1 MNIDSRVPIIFVLS
15 FLLVTAPLELAVT
28 VDQGHRASQHVT
40 WHKPMAPQI
49 PLQGSE
55 RSLSQRNPRP
65 SPVAFSYGPVRPS
78 IPSVPTSRM
87 ARPRSLQ
94 QATVPARE
102 EIAGQTSTLMPDG
115 RILLIGGESPQ
126 GPSGTI
132 SLSDPQTGAVTQ
144 VKGTLLIPRS
154 WHSATLLPDGTVFI
168 LGGVGQSGVLAG
180 SAEIFD
186 PTSGQSHVVSTS
198 GLVARAHHT
207 ATLLTDGSVLIAG
220 GVDQNSDV
228 LGSIQWWDPRA
239 GAIRPLATVL
249 LTARENQTAALEPG
263 GMVLFWAGQGKS
275 GVPLTYGEVFDPS
288 SLTETIETSQTS
300 LQVTTLPPFVEASV
314 PSDGADNVPTSTLIS
329 LRFSMPLAVQSVNQ
343 STTALANSDGQVSAN
358 IVPAEGGI
366 LAFVN
371 PSTALAPGSTYTV
384 SLSGMTNSA
393 GEQLTNTIVTFTTA
407 GTPGGSTGLP
417 LVSSSPVS
425 AATPSTSSS
434 AMASPPLIAPSG
446 ITAISGRVLQLNGA
460 PLANATLQVNNSK
473 ILTDQTGRFL
483 LQNVPAGH
491 DVIIIDGASASRA
504 GITYGIFQD
513 GVDVQPGITN
523 VLRYTIWMTPI
534 NTQHAIS
541 IPSPTTSETVI
552 TSPVIPGLELHLPQ
566 GSVIRDLQGKIVRQ
580 ISITPIPVK
589 QPPFPLPKGVEVPIY
604 FTIQPGGAYLDTTV
618 AGWTKGATLYYPN
631 WRNAK
636 PGTAFDFWNYDP
648 TGKGWYVYG
657 EGHVSKDG
665 KSVVPDPGV
674 EIYEFT
680 GAMVGSPSV
689 APGTFPPSGG
699 DTNGGDPV
707 DLATGLFVYNSTD
720 LVLPDFIPIKFTR
733 TYRSNDTVSRPFG
746 LGFSDSYEMFMIGDT
761 APYTYQELILPNGS
775 RVHFDVISHEPTE
788 SAYTQVVY
796 ECLSSPTKWYG
807 AILSWDP
814 TFPGAAWSIRT
825 KDGTKYYF
833 PDGSYQS
840 SAAKQALMG
849 ISDSHG
855 NTVTITRDSYGS
867 ITQLVGSGGRYIN
880 FTSDSS
886 HRITQATDNSGRTVQ
901 YTYDSDGHLS
911 TVTDPNSGVTT
922 YTYDSN
928 DNMLTIED
936 ARGTTYLTNQYD
948 TNGRVSKQTL
958 ADGNTYQFSWT
969 ATSNTAET
977 FTETGQQVPGLNGLP
992 GSILAFRA
1000 CTTCLEGY
1008 LPLISQVNITDQR
1021 GNVRQVQFGST
1032 GYRTSDSR
1040 AYGTSIQQTTTYAYS
1055 ADNLLQSTTD
1065 ALSRTT
1071 TYTYDAKSNLT
1082 ALTKL
1087 SGTSSA
1093 VTTSYTYEPMF
1104 SQLASVTDP
1113 MSHTASYSYD
1123 QNGNLTQITDPL
1135 GHQTTLTYNGQGQ
1148 VVTIADAS
1156 SDTTSFSY
1164 RSSDLVSVT
1173 DPLSRTTTQLLDEAG
1188 RSIALRN
1195 QLGQTAHFGYDGF
1208 NRPASVTDPVG
1219 NTTSVTYDA
1228 NGNLL
1233 TLTDANSH
1241 TMTYTYDNMDR
1252 VATRTDPLENAE
1264 SYSYDAAGN
1273 LTQFTDRRGKV
1284 IQYTYDA
1291 LNRRTFAGYGYTTGP
1306 SYESTITYSYDAGNR
1321 YTSVVDS
1328 VTGTITPTFDNLN
1341 RLTQEVSPQG
1351 TIAYTYDNAN
1361 RRTSA
1366 TVSGQTAVD
1375 YSYDNANRLTQI
1387 TQGTPTV
1394 SFVYDSSN
1402 RRSSL
1407 TLPNGVTVAYGYDD
1421 ASELTG
1427 LTYTLGTTTLGSLAY
1442 SYDSG
1447 GRRINVGGSYAQTE
1461 LPSAV
1466 STTSYNAANQ
1476 LTGWGS
1482 ASLSYDSNGNL
1493 TNDGTNT
1500 YTWSARNKLASMN
1513 SGTISFQYDPYGRR
1527 VTKTVSGTTKNY
1539 LYDRD
1544 NIVQELSGGS
1554 VLSNWLTGRTDEIF
1568 TGTDS
1573 TGTANFLTDALSST
1587 ILLTNSSGSSIAQY
1601 AYEPFGNTTVT
1612 SGSSTNQFQFTGREN
1627 DGTGLYFNRARY
1639 YHPVFQ
1645 RFVSED
1651 PIGWRGGANL
1661 SAYVDNAPTT
1671 STDPTGLYPNN
1682 DICDALTLIVD
1693 FAQIAMMPI
1702 GGSDT
1707 AQLIIGGAASALGF
1721 ACLDVSPTPD
1731 PFSDSCNVRSLV
1743 LNFAGNVAA
1752 GAGYVAGSG
1761 IVGGD
1766 MGEYL
1771 GLDGVGPTFAA
1782 IGKVLTVASV
1792 FNDGLCIK
1800 GN

>member
-15 FLLVTAPLELAVT
+15 FLLVTAPLEPAT
-28 VDQGHRASQHVT
+28 NVDQGRRVSQRAAL
-40 WHKPMAPQI
+40 HKRIGSRI
-49 PLQGSE
+49 PVQSSA
-55 RSLSQRNPRP
+55 RSLSQRSPRP

-78 IPSVPTSRM
+78 IPSIPTSRM
-87 ARPRSLQ
+87 AHPRSPQ
-94 QATVPARE
+94 QANVPVRE
-102 EIAGQTSTLMPDG
+102 EIAGQTSTIMPDG
-115 RILLIGGESPQ
+115 RILLIGGEGPQ

-132 SLSDPQTGAVTQ
+132 NLSDPQTGVITQ
-144 VKGTLLIPRS
+144 LKDALLIPRS
-154 WHSATLLPDGTVFI
+154 WHSATLLPDGTIFI
-168 LGGVGQSGVLAG
+168 FGGVGQGGVLAG

-186 PTSGQSHVVSTS
+186 PTSGQSHVVSTI

-220 GVDQNSDV
+220 GADQNGDV

-239 GAIRPLATVL
+239 GAIRPVATVL
-249 LTARENQTAALEPG
+249 LTARENQTATLEPG

-288 SLTETIETSQTS
+288 SLTERIETSQTS
-300 LQVTTLPPFVEASV
+300 LQVNTLPPFVEAAI
-314 PSDGADNVPTSTLIS
+314 PSDGADNVSTSTLIS
-329 LRFSMPLAVQSVNQ
+329 LRFSMPLAVQTVNE
-343 STTALANSDGQVSAN
+343 STMVLANSDGQVSAN
-358 IVPAEGGI
+358 VVPAEGGT

-371 PSTALAPGSTYTV
+371 PSSTLAPGSTYTL

-393 GEQLTNTIVTFTTA
+393 GQPLTNTTIAFTTA

-417 LVSSSPVS
+417 LVSSSPIN
-425 AATPSTSSS
+425 AATPSMSSS
-434 AMASPPLIAPSG
+434 AMAPPPLIAPSG

-460 PLANATLQVNNSK
+460 PLANVTLQVNNNK

-483 LQNVPAGH
+483 LKGVPAGH
-491 DVIIIDGASASRA
+491 DLMIIDGASASRA

-566 GSVIRDLQGKIVRQ
+566 GTVIRDLKGNIVHQ
-580 ISITPIPVK
+580 ISITPIPVR

-699 DTNGGDPV
+699 DSTGGDPV

-796 ECLSSPTKWYG
+796 ECLSSPTMWYG

-977 FTETGQQVPGLNGLP
+977 FTETGQQVPGSNGLP

-1008 LPLISQVNITDQR
+1008 LPLISEVNITDQR

-1040 AYGTSIQQTTTYAYS
+1040 AYGASIQQVTTYAYS

-1065 ALSRTT
+1065 ALGRTT
-1071 TYTYDAKSNLT
+1071 AYTYDAKGNLT
-1082 ALTKL
+1082 ELTKL
-1087 SGTSSA
+1087 SGTSGA
-1093 VTTSYTYEPMF
+1093 VSTSYTYEPMF

-1113 MSHTASYSYD
+1113 LSHTTSYSYD
-1123 QNGNLTQITDPL
+1123 QDGNLTQVTDPL
-1135 GHQTTLTYNGQGQ
+1135 GHQTTFTYNSQGQ
-1148 VVTIADAS
+1148 VLTVVDAS

-1173 DPLSRTTTQLLDEAG
+1173 DPLSRTTTQLLDDAG
-1188 RSIALRN
+1188 RSIALTN
-1195 QLGQTAHFGYDGF
+1195 PLGQTAHMSYDGF
-1208 NRPASVTDPVG
+1208 SRPTSLTDPAG
-1219 NTTSVTYDA
+1219 NTTSLTYDA

-1241 TMTYTYDNMDR
+1241 PITYTYDNMNR
-1252 VATRTDPLENAE
+1252 VATRTDPLENSA

-1273 LTQFTDRRGKV
+1273 LVQFTDRRGK
-1284 IQYTYDA
+1284 ITQYTYDA
-1291 LNRRTFAGYGYTTGP
+1291 LGRRTFAGFGYTTGP
-1306 SYESTITYSYDAGNR
+1306 SYESAITYNYDAGNR

-1328 VTGTITPTFDNLN
+1328 VTGTITPTFDNLD
-1341 RLTQEVSPQG
+1341 RLTQEVTPQG
-1351 TIAYTYDNAN
+1351 TITYTYDNAN

-1366 TVSGQTAVD
+1366 TVSGQTGVD
-1375 YSYDNANRLTQI
+1375 YSYDNANRLTGI
-1387 TQGTPTV
+1387 TQGSSTSV
-1394 SFVYDSSN
+1394 SLSYDSAN

-1407 TLPNGVTVAYGYDD
+1407 TLPNGIVVSYSYDD

-1427 LTYTLGTTTLGSLAY
+1427 LTYALGTTTLGNLTY
-1442 SYDSG
+1442 SYDGS
-1447 GRRINVGGSYAQTE
+1447 GRRTSAGGSYAQTE

-1466 STTSYNAANQ
+1466 SATSYNADNQ
-1476 LTGWGS
+1476 LTTWGS
-1482 ASLSYDSNGNL
+1482 ASLTYDANGNL
-1493 TNDGTNT
+1493 TSDGTNT
-1500 YTWSARNKLASMN
+1500 YTWNARNKLASMN
-1513 SGTISFQYDPYGRR
+1513 SGAFSFQYDTYGRR
-1527 VTKTVSGTTKNY
+1527 VAKTVSGNTTNY

-1544 NIVQELSGGS
+1544 NIAQELSGGS
-1554 VLSNWLTGRTDEIF
+1554 VLSNWLTGGTDEIF
-1568 TGTDS
+1568 IGTDS
-1573 TGTANFLTDALSST
+1573 TGQANFLRDGLGSTVALA
-1587 ILLTNSSGSSIAQY
+1587 NSSGGNIVTY
-1601 AYEPFGNTTVT
+1601 AYEPFGNTTTT
-1612 SGSSTNQFQFTGREN
+1612 SGSSTNEFQYAGREN
-1627 DGTGLYFNRARY
+1627 DGNGLFFNRGRY
-1639 YHPVFQ
+1639 YDPVFQ

-1651 PIGWRGGANL
+1651 PIGWRGGTNL
-1661 SAYVDNAPTT
+1661 FAYVKNSPTNF
-1671 STDPTGLYPNN
+1671 TDPTGHESSVY
-1682 DICDALTLIVD
+1682 CGLID
-1693 FAQIAMMPI
+1693 SIFIFADVTFGLAYGELNGAKKLVGQLSFKVRDP
-1702 GGSDT
+1702 DT
-1707 AQLIIGGAASALGF
+1707 GEIIGTS
-1721 ACLDVSPTPD
+1721 S
-1731 PFSDSCNVRSLV
+1731 N
-1743 LNFAGNVAA
+1743 
-1752 GAGYVAGSG
+1752 
-1761 IVGGD
+1761 
-1766 MGEYL
+1766 L
-1771 GLDGVGPTFAA
+1771 GLQKLSDLFTWGQGVLKGLINTASDEA
-1782 IGKVLTVASV
+1782 IGTGCLGMT
-1792 FNDGLCIK
+1792 
-1800 GN
+1800 